1 MSNPRI
7 EKIIKIKNNNYK
19 LIKKLG
25 EGGFGIVYEV
35 ENIDSNE
42 KFALKKYRLACE
54 QKNGIPPDILREI
67 SCYKKFRDDNENIV
81 KLFSIDCSNHNISLL
96 LEYCEMNLF
105 TFIKDKKNF
114 SDLYNERIIKDIFKQ
129 IVKGIYF
136 IHKKKIIQRDLKP
149 SNILLKIKNDN
160 NYIVKIIDFGLSRKY
175 SLPNERYSANFGT
188 LNYKPPEILLGSDVY
203 NITVDSWG
211 LGCILTELIIGK
223 TLFKGTTEIE
233 VLNNMFNIFGT
244 FDEKQLPGMIFFKNF
259 KPTFIKQ
266 NGIGLIN
273 FLKNNVLFEVD
284 ESCFQLISNLL
295 ELDPTKRIL
304 SKEIL
309 KCKWFQI

>member
-1 MSNPRI
+1 
-7 EKIIKIKNNNYK
+7 
-19 LIKKLG
+19 
-25 EGGFGIVYEV
+25 
-35 ENIDSNE
+35 
-42 KFALKKYRLACE
+42 
-54 QKNGIPPDILREI
+54 
-67 SCYKKFRDDNENIV
+67 
-81 KLFSIDCSNHNISLL
+81 
-96 LEYCEMNLF
+96 
-105 TFIKDKKNF
+105 
-114 SDLYNERIIKDIFKQ
+114 
-129 IVKGIYF
+129 
-136 IHKKKIIQRDLKP
+136 
-149 SNILLKIKNDN
+149 
-160 NYIVKIIDFGLSRKY
+160 
-175 SLPNERYSANFGT
+175 